1 MRILIVEDEPLVQ
14 QRLLRMCSELAG
26 ARARFDAVADLE
38 AAGDRLQRSVYD
50 GLLLDLNLGGDDGFE
65 LLRRAVAGRY
75 QCVVVSAHR
84 ERALQAFEHGVL
96 DFVPKPFSR
105 ERLTQALER
114 LLDTGG
120 VRAGRARYLG
130 IWRAQGTATVEL
142 ADVLW
147 IRADGDYSQVRL
159 RDGRSEL
166 HDKSLAALATVLPAD
181 FVRCHRSYLVNLRQ
195 IRTLHAAS
203 GSRYWLVLSDGSE
216 LPVGRAHVAALREA
230 LGMEGG

>member
-105 ERLTQALER
+105 ERLAQALER
-114 LLDTGG
+114 LLDAS
-120 VRAGRARYLG
+120 RYRPGRARSLG
-130 IWRAQGTATVEL
+130 IWRAQGTTLVEL
-142 ADVLW
+142 ADVQW
-147 IRADGDYSQVRL
+147 IRADGDYSELRM
-159 RDGRSEL
+159 RDGRIEL
-166 HDKSLAALATVLPAD
+166 HDKSLAGLGPLLPPE
-181 FVRCHRSYLVNLRQ
+181 FMRCHRSHVVNLRHV
-195 IRTLHAAS
+195 RSLHAAS
-203 GSRYWLVLSDGSE
+203 GSRYWVVLSDGTE
-216 LPVGRAHVAALREA
+216 LPVGRAHVAALRTE
-230 LGMEGG
+230 LNLD

>member
-26 ARARFDAVADLE
+26 ARARFDAAADLE

-105 ERLTQALER
+105 ERLAQALER
-114 LLDTGG
+114 LLDAS
-120 VRAGRARYLG
+120 RYRPGRARYLG
-130 IWRAQGTATVEL
+130 IWRAQGTTLVEL
-142 ADVLW
+142 ADVQW
-147 IRADGDYSQVRL
+147 IRADGDYSELRM
-159 RDGRSEL
+159 RDGRIEL
-166 HDKSLAALATVLPAD
+166 HDKSLAGLGPLLPPE
-181 FVRCHRSYLVNLRQ
+181 FVRCHRSHVVNLRHV
-195 IRTLHAAS
+195 RSLHAAS
-203 GSRYWLVLSDGSE
+203 GSRYWVVLSDGTE
-216 LPVGRAHVAALREA
+216 LPVGRAHVAALRTE
-230 LGMEGG
+230 LNLD

>member
-1 MRILIVEDEPLVQ
+1 MRILIVEDEPLVR
-14 QRLLRMCSELAG
+14 QRLLRLCSEQAG
-26 ARARFDAVADLE
+26 TRARFDAVADLE
-38 AAGDRLQRSVYD
+38 SAGDRLQRSVYD

-84 ERALQAFEHGVL
+84 DRALQAFEHGVL

-105 ERLTQALER
+105 ERLGQALER
-114 LLDTGG
+114 LLDSSGG
-120 VRAGRARYLG
+120 RSGRARYLG

-142 ADVLW
+142 SDVMW
-147 IRADGDYSQVRL
+147 IGADGDYSQVRM

-166 HDKSLAALATVLPAD
+166 HDKSLAALATLLPAD
-181 FVRCHRSYLVNLRQ
+181 FVRCHRSHLVNLRHV
-195 IRTLHAAS
+195 RTLHAGS

-216 LPVGRAHVAALREA
+216 LAIGRSHVAAVRSA
-230 LGMEGG
+230 LGME

>member
-1 MRILIVEDEPLVQ
+1 MRILIVEDEPLVR
-14 QRLLRMCSELAG
+14 QRLVRLCSEQAG
-26 ARARFDAVADLE
+26 TRARFDAVADLE
-38 AAGDRLQRSVYD
+38 SAGDRLQRSVYD

-84 ERALQAFEHGVL
+84 DRALQAFEHGVL

-105 ERLTQALER
+105 ERLGQALER
-114 LLDTGG
+114 LLDSSGG
-120 VRAGRARYLG
+120 RSGRARYLG

-142 ADVLW
+142 SDVMW
-147 IRADGDYSQVRL
+147 IGADGDYSQVRM

-166 HDKSLAALATVLPAD
+166 HDKSLAALATLLPAD
-181 FVRCHRSYLVNLRQ
+181 FVRCHRSHLVNLRHV
-195 IRTLHAAS
+195 RTLHAGS

-216 LPVGRAHVAALREA
+216 LAIGRAHVAALRDA
-230 LGMEGG
+230 LGSG

>member
-1 MRILIVEDEPLVQ
+1 MRILIVEDEPLVR

-65 LLRRAVAGRY
+65 LLRRAVSGRY

-105 ERLTQALER
+105 ERLAQALER
-114 LLDTGG
+114 LLDASRYRPGC
-120 VRAGRARYLG
+120 ARYLG
-130 IWRAQGTATVEL
+130 IWRAQGTTLVEL
-142 ADVLW
+142 ADVQW
-147 IRADGDYSQVRL
+147 IRADGDYSELRM

-166 HDKSLAALATVLPAD
+166 HDKSLAGLGPLLPPE
-181 FVRCHRSYLVNLRQ
+181 FVRCHRSHVVNLRHV
-195 IRTLHAAS
+195 RSLHAAS
-203 GSRYWLVLSDGSE
+203 GSRYWVVLSDGTE
-216 LPVGRAHVAALREA
+216 LPVGRAHVAALRTE
-230 LGMEGG
+230 LNLD